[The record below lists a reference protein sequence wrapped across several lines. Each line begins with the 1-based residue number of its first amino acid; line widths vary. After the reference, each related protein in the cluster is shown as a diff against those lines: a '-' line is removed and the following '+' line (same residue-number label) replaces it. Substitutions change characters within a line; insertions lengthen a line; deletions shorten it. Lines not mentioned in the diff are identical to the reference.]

1 MLSPRQVR
9 GFTLIELMVTL
20 TVAALLLL
28 AVMPSFSQWIAN
40 AKVRSVAEEIQNG
53 LRQAQAEAIRRN
65 RQTVFAL
72 TNATPA
78 LAATPVANGKN
89 WYVQTVVLTGSAETS
104 AEFVQGSNYATQ
116 AGVTVT
122 GPAAVCFGSLGGLV
136 TLASTATGLST
147 ACSSTATSYTLVSA
161 NAVAGNNA
169 YRTLKVLLTPGGQ
182 VRMCDPTRTL
192 SATVPDGCPAS

>member
-1 MLSPRQVR
+1 MLKHQR

-20 TVAALLLL
+20 SVAALLLL
-28 AVMPSFSQWIAN
+28 AVVPSFSYWIAN

-72 TNATPA
+72 TNAKPA
-78 LAATPVANGKN
+78 LAASPVANGKN
-89 WYVQTVVLTGSAETS
+89 WYVQALVLTGSAESSGDTD
-104 AEFVQGSNYATQ
+104 FVQGSNYGTQ
-116 AGVTVT
+116 AGVAIT
-122 GPAAVCFGSLGGLV
+122 GPALVCFGSLGAQL
-136 TLASTATGLST
+136 TLTSTATGLGTS
-147 ACSSTATSYTLVSA
+147 CSSASTSYTLVSSS
-161 NAVAGNNA
+161 AVSGNNS

-192 SATVPDGCPAS
+192 SSSVPDGCPTT

>member
-1 MLSPRQVR
+1 MLSQR

-20 TVAALLLL
+20 SVAALLLL
-28 AVMPSFSQWIAN
+28 AVMPSFSYWIAN

-53 LRQAQAEAIRRN
+53 LRQAQAEAVRRN

-78 LAATPVANGKN
+78 LAASPAANGKN

-104 AEFVQGSNYATQ
+104 AEFVQGSNYGKQ
-116 AGVTVT
+116 AGVAVT

-147 ACSSTATSYTLVSA
+147 SCSAATTSYTLVSA
-161 NAVAGNNA
+161 NAVSGNNA

-192 SATVPDGCPAS
+192 SSSAPDGCPAS